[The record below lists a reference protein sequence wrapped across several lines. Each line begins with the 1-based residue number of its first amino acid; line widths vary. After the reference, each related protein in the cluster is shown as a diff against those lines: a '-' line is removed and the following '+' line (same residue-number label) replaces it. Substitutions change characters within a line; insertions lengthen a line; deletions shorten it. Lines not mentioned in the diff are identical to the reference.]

1 MKTNIFIT
9 TIVLVLGA
17 FFTFSQAQTD
27 KTITRNESVS
37 QFSSIRF
44 EAVGDVNFEQSSEYS
59 LRIEGPRKFVE
70 KVLVKVKNGEL
81 ILTYKEQNNKSKRVK
96 FYITAPDLSRVNMEG
111 VGAFRCEKKLEMKDL
126 ELNMSKGNSFIEK
139 LIRIA
144 DLECKTL
151 RARMEGIGKINV
163 HVHCVKLVA
172 KADGVGHMTLS
183 GYARSADVTSDGI
196 GGVNTRNLQVGE

>member
-70 KVLVKVKNGEL
+70 KVL

-126 ELNMSKGNSFIEK
+126 ELNMKGVGS
-139 LIRIA
+139 IRIA

-151 RARMEGIGKINV
+151 RARMEGVGKINV

>member
-17 FFTFSQAQTD
+17 FFTFSQSQTD

-96 FYITAPDLSRVNMEG
+96 FYITAPDLSR
-111 VGAFRCEKKLEMKDL
+111 
-126 ELNMSKGNSFIEK
+126 
-139 LIRIA
+139 IA

-151 RARMEGIGKINV
+151 RARMEGVGKINV

>member
-1 MKTNIFIT
+1 M
-9 TIVLVLGA
+9 
-17 FFTFSQAQTD
+17 
-27 KTITRNESVS
+27 
-37 QFSSIRF
+37 
-44 EAVGDVNFEQSSEYS
+44 
-59 LRIEGPRKFVE
+59 
-70 KVLVKVKNGEL
+70 
-81 ILTYKEQNNKSKRVK
+81 K
-96 FYITAPDLSRVNMEG
+96 FYITAPDLSCVNMEG

-126 ELNMSKGNSFIEK
+126 ELNMKGVGS
-139 LIRIA
+139 IRIA

-151 RARMEGIGKINV
+151 RARMEGVGKINV

>member
-81 ILTYKEQNNKSKRVK
+81 ILTYKEQNNKSKCPCSLCE
-96 FYITAPDLSRVNMEG
+96 AGSQSRWSGTYDVVRICPER
-111 VGAFRCEKKLEMKDL
+111 RC
-126 ELNMSKGNSFIEK
+126 
-139 LIRIA
+139 
-144 DLECKTL
+144 
-151 RARMEGIGKINV
+151 
-163 HVHCVKLVA
+163 H
-172 KADGVGHMTLS
+172 
-183 GYARSADVTSDGI
+183 
-196 GGVNTRNLQVGE
+196 Q

>member
-59 LRIEGPRKFVE
+59 LRIEGPEICREGTCKGKE
-70 KVLVKVKNGEL
+70 WR
-81 ILTYKEQNNKSKRVK
+81 TYPYLQRAEQ
-96 FYITAPDLSRVNMEG
+96 
-111 VGAFRCEKKLEMKDL
+111 
-126 ELNMSKGNSFIEK
+126 
-139 LIRIA
+139 
-144 DLECKTL
+144 
-151 RARMEGIGKINV
+151 
-163 HVHCVKLVA
+163 
-172 KADGVGHMTLS
+172 
-183 GYARSADVTSDGI
+183 
-196 GGVNTRNLQVGE
+196 

>member
-59 LRIEGPRKFVE
+59 LRIEGPRKFV
-70 KVLVKVKNGEL
+70 KVKNGEL

-126 ELNMSKGNSFIEK
+126 ELNMKGVGS
-139 LIRIA
+139 IRIA

-151 RARMEGIGKINV
+151 RARMEGVGKINV